1 MQPVRLGH
9 VAAGDGPTL
18 VAVHGGLLSGRP
30 AFGPVLADWAQ
41 RFRVLVPDRRGFEL
55 SRGAGGTLAAHA
67 RDLEHSSTPTPGG
80 TPTCSA
86 SRSASWSR

>member
-18 VAVHGGLLSGRP
+18 VAVHGGLLSGRL

-41 RFRVLVPDRRGFEL
+41 RFPR
-55 SRGAGGTLAAHA
+55 SRW
-67 RDLEHSSTPTPGG
+67 ST
-80 TPTCSA
+80 
-86 SRSASWSR
+86 